1 MKNVLVVN
9 VNWLGDAVFSLPV
22 FAGIRSA
29 HPGARITCLCVSRVA
44 EVLRYC
50 SDIDEIIVLD
60 EKGVHFWPWQK
71 AALIGYLRTKR
82 FDTAFVL
89 HASLSRALIVW
100 LAGIKSRI
108 GFSKW
113 PWLMS
118 CHVDNSSEGAHRMDH
133 YLKVVEAA
141 GIVARSRSYRLNA
154 PKAEPPVPGEYV
166 VLNVGGNWD
175 LKQWPPACWAELAR
189 HLSALRVKLVF
200 TGSDKDK
207 DVVSSIVEKSGAAA
221 LNLCGQTTL
230 GQSLS
235 IYAHSQAVISADSG
249 PLHLANSVG
258 ANVIALFGPTRQEI
272 TGPRGYGQKCIL
284 FHECGCNKAP
294 CYHLGCADNVC
305 MKGISV
311 NEVLQ
316 AYQRLAGH

>member
-22 FAGIRSA
+22 FASIRSA

-44 EVLRYC
+44 EVLRYS
-50 SDIDEIIVLD
+50 SDIDEIIELD
-60 EKGVHFWPWQK
+60 EKGAHFWPWQK
-71 AALIGYLRTKR
+71 AALIGHLRAKR

-118 CHVDNSSEGAHRMDH
+118 CHVDHSSEGAHRMDH
-133 YLKVVEAA
+133 YLKVIEAA
-141 GIVARSRSYRLNA
+141 GIAPRSRSYTLNA
-154 PKAEPPVPGEYV
+154 PKCGPLVQGEYV
-166 VLNVGGNWD
+166 VFNVGGNWD
-175 LKQWPPACWAELAR
+175 LKQWPQDSWVELAR
-189 HLSALRVKLVF
+189 QINALSVLIVF
-200 TGSDKDK
+200 TGSAKDK
-207 DVVSSIVEKSGAAA
+207 TAVSGIMEKSGANA
-221 LNLCGQTTL
+221 LNLCGQTSL
-230 GQSLS
+230 GQSLAL
-235 IYAHSQAVISADSG
+235 YAGANVVISADSG

-258 ANVIALFGPTRQEI
+258 AKVIALFGPTRQEI
-272 TGPRGYGQKCIL
+272 TGPRGHGEKCIL